1 MHRVFALAATAFLVL
16 SATLFAQVTL
26 NVATVNNPDMV
37 IMQQLTDKNFTKATG
52 IKVNWT
58 ILPENQIRSKISED
72 VALGGGK
79 FDLVTLGTPDIPVYV
94 DNGWTI
100 PLQPY
105 FDRMTA
111 SEKTTY
117 DYGDLI
123 PAVMP
128 AYSSATKGV
137 AAIPFYA
144 ESTMLFYRKDLL
156 AKKGL
161 TMPENP
167 TWGQI
172 YNLAKQLNDPQN
184 GVAGIALRGLP
195 GYGENMYI
203 FCTVL
208 NAFGGRW
215 FDANWEPQFD
225 SPYVRAALNFYKKIL
240 IDAGEP
246 GPTTYGYTE
255 CLNLIASGKAAM
267 WYDATVSGGTLE
279 AAPNSMVKGKIGY
292 ALSPTALKANTMTI
306 GGWGLAI
313 TSSSKHKDEAFK
325 FLTWS
330 TNKNYVK
337 LVGTNVGWA
346 RIPSGTRAS
355 TYKLSAYL
363 KVAPFAELTLDS
375 LSRAEFRQPAIDPTP
390 YTGNSLPNIPEYP
403 SFGETAGQELA
414 AYISNQ
420 KDLDTVVRDIQD
432 SLQKVVTSGGY
443 KK

>member
-1 MHRVFALAATAFLVL
+1 MRRVFTLAVVAFLAL
-16 SATLFAQVTL
+16 SGTLFAQATL

-37 IMQQLTDKNFTKATG
+37 IMQQLTDKNFTNTTG

-105 FDRMTA
+105 FDKMTA
-111 SEKTTY
+111 SEKAAY

-123 PAVMP
+123 PGVMP

-144 ESTMLFYRKDLL
+144 ESTMVFYRKDLF

-161 TMPENP
+161 KMPENP

-172 YNLAKQLNDPQN
+172 YNFAKQLNDPDN
-184 GVAGIALRGLP
+184 EIAGIALRGLP

-203 FCTVL
+203 FCTVM
-208 NAFGGRW
+208 NAFGGQW
-215 FDANWEPQFD
+215 FDTDWNPQFD
-225 SPYVRAALNFYKKIL
+225 SPYVRAALYFYKKIL
-240 IDAGEP
+240 TDAGEP

-279 AAPNSMVKGKIGY
+279 AAP
-292 ALSPTALKANTMTI
+292 
-306 GGWGLAI
+306 
-313 TSSSKHKDEAFK
+313 
-325 FLTWS
+325 
-330 TNKNYVK
+330 
-337 LVGTNVGWA
+337 
-346 RIPSGTRAS
+346 
-355 TYKLSAYL
+355 
-363 KVAPFAELTLDS
+363 
-375 LSRAEFRQPAIDPTP
+375 
-390 YTGNSLPNIPEYP
+390 
-403 SFGETAGQELA
+403 
-414 AYISNQ
+414 
-420 KDLDTVVRDIQD
+420 IQW
-432 SLQKVVTSGGY
+432 
-443 KK
+443 